1 MLNRADFGDHASYAQ
16 AMHAGGYDIHDRW
29 GRQRYAVGDDD
40 LGRALL
46 ASVPAPEQRPTPV
59 SEYLTAKEFWKRY
72 QSVAAA
78 NFTGVVL
85 GWMLTVSWGSV
96 GLSGGAAWKA
106 HQAFMELMRKWHQER
121 GLPNAWVWVRE
132 NSSTLGDHSHI
143 LVSLERWHEA
153 DFISWANRA
162 VATITGS
169 APMAKSK
176 DQPIQTVHLSRGHV
190 RRHADIDAQWRLFQY
205 VCKGLNP
212 DEATPIWDHPKGNIL
227 AAHLINR
234 PCRRQGWVTGL
245 RSGSARALNSKRISE
260 LAAHPDWQADMTKDG
275 VPFYD
280 DRYLAAGRLEKDLA
294 ALKIWP

>member
-1 MLNRADFGDHASYAQ
+1 MLDRADFDDSASYAR
-16 AMHAGGYDIHDRW
+16 AMFAGGFDIQDRW
-29 GRQRYAVGDDD
+29 GRQRYAVGNDD

-46 ASVPAPEQRPTPV
+46 ASVPSRKQRPTRV
-59 SEYLTAKEFWKRY
+59 SEYLTTKEFWKRY

-132 NSSTLGDHSHI
+132 NGSKLGDHSHI

-153 DFISWANRA
+153 DFIRWANRA
-162 VATITGS
+162 VETVTGTAS
-169 APMAKSK
+169 KAKSNE
-176 DQPIQTVHLSRGHV
+176 QMIQTVHLSPGHS
-190 RRHADIDAQWRLFQY
+190 RRYADVEAQWKLFQY

-212 DEATPIWDHPKGNIL
+212 AEATPIWDYDKGNIL
-227 AAHLINR
+227 AAHLIHR
-234 PCRRQGWVTGL
+234 HCRKPGLIIGL
-245 RSGSARALNSKRISE
+245 RSGSARAFNTQRVKEI
-260 LAAHPDWQADMTKDG
+260 AAHPDWPSHLTKDG

-280 DRYLAAGRLEKDLA
+280 GRYLAAGRLAKDMA
-294 ALKIWP
+294 ALRI